1 MTEGKRDSEP
11 CLPAGRQVGMTGWT
25 SPVFRESARTSQND
39 TTQKYKELIG
49 TL

>member
-1 MTEGKRDSEP
+1 MTEGKRDSE
-11 CLPAGRQVGMTGWT
+11 QVGMTGWT

-49 TL
+49 TLQIG